1 MNTTSAPLGVH
12 RASPLQAAGA
22 SVAFATALLM
32 ISLWTLLLRGAGAGW
47 RETLAGAIPLGALF
61 AAVSVAARFPVR
73 ALPVSRTPWPRLLL
87 VHGLGAVTVA
97 ALWGLAGSLW
107 VHGLERFGLFSGAA
121 ERLQGRLGPILGFAT
136 LGYLLAVSVHSLL
149 ALAEEAQAAQA
160 HALAALAEARSAELR
175 MLRSQFGPHF
185 LFNTLNTVASLA
197 GREPEA
203 ARRACLLLAG
213 ILRRTLKS
221 PAPERVALSEEL
233 ALVHDLLAV
242 EVLRF
247 GARLRVRT
255 EVVSLDPQGV
265 ACSPLVLL
273 PLIENAVTHGVAEC
287 LEGGEIALSVGR
299 EGDAIRLEIVNDCD
313 PDRHRRPGTGLG
325 LDLARRRLVAAF
337 GSEAGLEARDEGSRF
352 RVVLRWPLEA
362 LEPSEM
368 VPEHA

>member
-1 MNTTSAPLGVH
+1 
-12 RASPLQAAGA
+12 
-22 SVAFATALLM
+22 
-32 ISLWTLLLRGAGAGW
+32 
-47 RETLAGAIPLGALF
+47 
-61 AAVSVAARFPVR
+61 
-73 ALPVSRTPWPRLLL
+73 
-87 VHGLGAVTVA
+87 
-97 ALWGLAGSLW
+97 
-107 VHGLERFGLFSGAA
+107 
-121 ERLQGRLGPILGFAT
+121 
-136 LGYLLAVSVHSLL
+136 
-149 ALAEEAQAAQA
+149 
-160 HALAALAEARSAELR
+160 
-175 MLRSQFGPHF
+175 MLRSQLGPHF